1 MQVVW
6 GAHNILKSN
15 TVRKKGETERE
26 REREKNKV
34 LGLRSS
40 PTSRAKRS
48 LTKLSTLE

>member
-15 TVRKKGETERE
+15 TVRKKERE
-26 REREKNKV
+26 RQREREKNKV

>member
-15 TVRKKGETERE
+15 TVRKKGERE